1 MNRSALKKTLLCLLL
16 VLVLLPGFGARAL
29 GGHYPE
35 KEHLAVPYADM
46 LPVTPFDETALLNA
60 VEKLETLCG
69 RNVPGGRKELLPR
82 VQELYDQILRELDLL
97 LTKSSLS
104 GIQYYAGG
112 GTDED
117 TALYLELD
125 RQVTRLFDRCYR
137 AFARLAVS
145 PCRSVL
151 AESAGEDAV
160 SLCLGYMGMSEE
172 EDALFQEE
180 DRLTRAYDQ
189 IISSGVPAQAGG
201 RVWTWE
207 ELDAAQVDEETYW
220 TIFDALT
227 AEQERAAGELYRRL
241 LQVRNQIA
249 LECGYDNYAD
259 YAYEAVYN
267 RDYSLFDAEILWSA
281 VKESL
286 LPFYLEFY
294 QDLSRRLDPEDL
306 DRLDALGRKSGE
318 ELLDDL
324 QPFFQAFDPDLEEV
338 FSFMRANHLYDIEY
352 SEDKLYTG
360 YTTALPAYG
369 AAFIYLCPD
378 QDYQDYGAL
387 VHEFGHFNQIYRSAD
402 HELWSSYNID
412 LSEVHAQALELM
424 FTGYASELFGPDLGE
439 LYRDLCLYDL
449 LSTILDGCLYDEFQA
464 EAYRNPGMTLEEL
477 NRLYRRLAE
486 DYGILYDSGG
496 EEDPSWVYNAHTF
509 RNPMYYI
516 SYATSALS
524 SLDLWFLSL
533 DRPEEAREIYR
544 DLTTL
549 PLPFREALETVGLRD
564 IFDEDAVPALAE
576 ALRIH
581 WSGGD
586 SAAPPYDRE
595 ASPKSAEVPPAGV
608 LVMSCVA
615 VAWIVFCTVILFRV
629 GRTLSRR
636 GGHGKD
642 YRSAQPESKRP
653 PGGRDPWDHPPEKPP
668 WEE

>member
-1 MNRSALKKTLLCLLL
+1 MNRSVLKKALLCLLL
-16 VLVLLPGFGARAL
+16 VLVLLPGSGARAL

-35 KEHLAVPYADM
+35 KEHLAVPYAAM

-60 VEKLETLCG
+60 VEKLEALCG

-117 TALYLELD
+117 AALCLELD

-137 AFARLAVS
+137 AFARLAAS

-160 SLCLGYMGMSEE
+160 SLCLGYAGMPEDG
-172 EDALFQEE
+172 DALFQEE
-180 DRLTRAYDQ
+180 DRLIRAYDQ
-189 IISSGVPAQAGG
+189 IISSGVPAQAEG
-201 RVWTWE
+201 RIWTRE
-207 ELDAAQVDEETYW
+207 ELEAAQVDEETYW

-227 AEQERAAGELYRRL
+227 AEQERSAGELFCQL
-241 LQVRNQIA
+241 LQVRSRIA
-249 LECGYDNYAD
+249 LEYGYDNYAD
-259 YAYEAVYN
+259 YAYEAVYS
-267 RDYSLFDAEILWSA
+267 RDYGLSDAEVLWSD
-281 VKESL
+281 VKEFL
-286 LPFYLEFY
+286 LPVYLEFY

-306 DRLDALGRKSGE
+306 DRLDAISRKSGE
-318 ELLDDL
+318 ELLDDI
-324 QPFFQAFDPDLEEV
+324 QPFFRAFGPDLDEV

-352 SEDKLYTG
+352 SEDKLRTG
-360 YTTALPAYG
+360 YTADLPAYG
-369 AAFIYLCPD
+369 AAFIYLCPN

-387 VHEFGHFNQIYRSAD
+387 VHEFGHFNQLYRSAD
-402 HELWSSYNID
+402 HALWPSCGID

-424 FTGYASELFGPDLGE
+424 FTGYAPELFGPDLGE

-449 LSTILDGCLYDEFQA
+449 LSAILDGCLYDEFQA
-464 EAYRNPGMTLEEL
+464 AAYRNPGMTPDEL
-477 NRLYRRLAE
+477 NRLYRRLAG

-496 EEDPSWVYNAHTF
+496 DADPSWVYNAHTF
-509 RNPMYYI
+509 RTPMYYI

-533 DRPEEAREIYR
+533 DRPEEAKEIYR

-549 PLPFREALETVGLRD
+549 SLPFREALETVGLRD

-576 ALRIH
+576 ALQIQ
-581 WSGGD
+581 WSAGD
-586 SAAPPYDRE
+586 PAALPQTRE
-595 ASPKSAEVPPAGV
+595 ASPQSAEAPPVGV
-608 LVMSCVA
+608 LVMFCAGV
-615 VAWIVFCTVILFRV
+615 VWVVFCTVILFRV
-629 GRTLSRR
+629 GRSLSRR
-636 GGHGKD
+636 GGRGRD
-642 YRSAQPESKRP
+642 IRPAQPESKRP
-653 PGGRDPWDHPPEKPP
+653 PKGRDPWDLPPEKPP